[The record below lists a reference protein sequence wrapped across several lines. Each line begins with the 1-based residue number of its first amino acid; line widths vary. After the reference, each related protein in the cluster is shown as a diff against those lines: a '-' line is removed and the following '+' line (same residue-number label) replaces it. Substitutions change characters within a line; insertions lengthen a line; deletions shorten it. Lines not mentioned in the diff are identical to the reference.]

1 MCIITSAVTIG
12 ALSISAAAA
21 NAVLAAGAVA
31 TVTSTALGT
40 VSSYTQ
46 GKQQQ
51 AMYNYQAQV
60 AEENAKIANNNAAIE
75 RQTGIEEARMQR
87 IKTLQAVGSQQ
98 TAMAANGMDVTQ
110 GTSLDIIEDTAAMG
124 GAWQI
129 ENNPK
134 GVGVCWMLSTD
145 EIFNHKICLLRE
157 LKKEFVKYDEKFWFL
172 YNIIYA
178 KNSFAKGWLKRFGFK
193 FDNPKPEG
201 VHVPYGFEF
210 FYRIRE
216 TRGLC

>member
-1 MCIITSAVTIG
+1 MYRKPKNEKDVLYILEHLREDDLAEVQAIHG
-12 ALSISAAAA
+12 KEWKEK
-21 NAVLAAGAVA
+21 VLADIMK
-31 TVTSTALGT
+31 TEFDILLGCT
-40 VSSYTQ
+40 KK
-46 GKQQQ
+46 G
-51 AMYNYQAQV
+51 
-60 AEENAKIANNNAAIE
+60 
-75 RQTGIEEARMQR
+75 
-87 IKTLQAVGSQQ
+87 
-98 TAMAANGMDVTQ
+98 
-110 GTSLDIIEDTAAMG
+110 DIPAAMG

-129 ENNPK
+129 ESNPK

-172 YNIIYA
+172 YNIIYH

-201 VHVPYGFEF
+201 VHVPCGFEF